1 MARILVIA
9 YGNPLR
15 CDDGLAWRAAE
26 DLSQSDLP
34 GDIEVIACQQL
45 TPELALAASHASTVL
60 FIDATLTGVPG
71 ELVCAPLRP
80 QRQSNAFSH
89 DFSPEAIL
97 TLTQELYGTCPEAFT
112 ISLCGESFDH
122 GEVLSPN
129 VIKSLPRVAALVLQF
144 AKR

>member
-1 MARILVIA
+1 MTRILVIA

-26 DLSQSDLP
+26 DLSQLDLHF
-34 GDIEVIACQQL
+34 DIEVIARQQL
-45 TPELALAASHASTVL
+45 TPELALAASQASAVL

-80 QRQSNAFSH
+80 QQRSNAFSH

-97 TLTQELYGTCPEAFT
+97 TLAQELYGTCPEAFS
-112 ISLCGESFDH
+112 ISLCGECFDH
-122 GEVLSPN
+122 GEILSPK
-129 VIKSLPRVAALVLQF
+129 VLDALPRVAALVRQF
-144 AKR
+144 AMR